1 MAYNNIVNVPLVIEL
16 FHRHPA
22 SVKNNH
28 ERNNSERI
36 MHEVDQSV
44 SLNPYHQ
51 RANPRFAAYFK
62 AVAPYRPVKSHGQA
76 LVAGNMA
83 SANQC

>member
-1 MAYNNIVNVPLVIEL
+1 MVCNVVVNVPLVIEL
-16 FHRHPA
+16 FHKHPT

-36 MHEVDQSV
+36 MHGVDQSV
-44 SLNPYHQ
+44 SLNRYHQ
-51 RANPRFAAYFK
+51 RENPRFAASFK
-62 AVAPYRPVKSHGQA
+62 AVAPYCPVKSDAQA